1 MPAGVRSGGING
13 CLLRVQM
20 RRGWRRVC
28 LCCTLTVRATNY
40 VQLVSEPITLEA
52 YTHFVAGL
60 VCALGAGVQLSALG
74 SSAEVSFSRA

>member
-1 MPAGVRSGGING
+1 
-13 CLLRVQM
+13 
-20 RRGWRRVC
+20 
-28 LCCTLTVRATNY
+28 LTVRATNY